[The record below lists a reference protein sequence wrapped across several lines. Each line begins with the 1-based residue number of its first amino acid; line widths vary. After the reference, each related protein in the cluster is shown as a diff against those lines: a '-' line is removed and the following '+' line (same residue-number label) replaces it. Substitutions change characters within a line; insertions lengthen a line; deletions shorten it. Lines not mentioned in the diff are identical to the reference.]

1 MKSLANAKDQS
12 TTAAEHGPGSLLA
25 QWKLVEAAVR
35 DRRLSRGDIAV
46 LFRVVDRYYQRYGNS
61 RAAHSYLAAGT
72 GLSRR
77 AVISSTKRLR
87 ALGYLEVARVGSG
100 TRPTEYVPNW
110 QMQRDFTSIGGEA
123 QITSEVTSASPQVDP
138 EVNTTSPKPAYV
150 AGLQAGLRKQGPA
163 PPPPLGGPDEPP
175 AAPARDPFDELWN
188 VYGRKH
194 ERNKAKAEY
203 RKLDP
208 DPTLHAKI
216 VQAAAEWRAAYEAQ
230 GRPKKYWKHLHTWLA
245 GECWL
250 EDLPEPFKNPKLANT
265 TKPRQREI
273 DEDYRRWLQNRL
285 RPGERVLARFID
297 WMEIESSKDRT
308 VFDFDFAALKGRR
321 IIDRFIVRVVS
332 PSEEFDQLCSACGDD
347 LSVDDFPGSLV
358 WVSRGRDG
366 RVGYEPYHESDTAE
380 PRVPPPPPPIGSS
393 DANANAGGKGPIEF

>member
-1 MKSLANAKDQS
+1 MKPLANAKGQP
-12 TTAAEHGPGSLLA
+12 TTAAEHEPGSLLA

-46 LFRVVDRYYQRYGNS
+46 LFRVVDNYYQRYGNS
-61 RAAHSYLAAGT
+61 RAAHSYLAAAT

-77 AVISSTKRLR
+77 AVITSIKRLR
-87 ALGYLEVARVGSG
+87 GLGYLEVARIGSG

-110 QMQRDFTSIGGEA
+110 RMHHDFTSSSREA
-123 QITSEVTSASPQVDP
+123 QITSDVISASPQVAP

-150 AGLQAGLRKQGPA
+150 AGLQAGIRKQGPA
-163 PPPPLGGPDEPP
+163 PSPPLGGPDEPP
-175 AAPARDPFDELWN
+175 AAPAREPFDELWN
-188 VYGRKH
+188 AYGRKQ
-194 ERNKAKAEY
+194 ERNKAKAMY
-203 RKLDP
+203 QKLNP
-208 DPTLHAKI
+208 DAAMHAKL
-216 VQAAAEWRAAYEAQ
+216 VRAAEDWTAAYEAH

-250 EDLPEPFKNPKLANT
+250 EDLPEPFENAKLANT

-273 DEDYRRWLQNRL
+273 DEDYRRWLQGRL

-297 WMEIESSKDRT
+297 WMEIESSTDRT
-308 VFDFDFAALKGRR
+308 VFDFDFAALEGRR

-347 LSVDDFPGSLV
+347 LTVDDFPGSLV

-380 PRVPPPPPPIGSS
+380 PRVPPPPPALGSS
-393 DANANAGGKGPIEF
+393 DANAYAGGEGASEF